1 MREDDIEI
9 IYKNLH
15 LDFVNKYF
23 KNKKQQ
29 QKIHKNHNEWYK
41 FIYLLLITQFISLK
55 IKKITLWQ

>member
-1 MREDDIEI
+1 MREEDIEI

-29 QKIHKNHNEWYK
+29 QKIHKLSN
-41 FIYLLLITQFISLK
+41 Q
-55 IKKITLWQ
+55 KKIYEFYTIHYDFHVFFVVVFYF

>member
-1 MREDDIEI
+1 MRNRGSVVFLSKFKIRNMREDDIEI

-29 QKIHKNHNEWYK
+29 QKIHKK
-41 FIYLLLITQFISLK
+41 SK
-55 IKKITLWQ
+55 IF